1 MTSIPSYFLQTAMRR
16 SLLGSHAND
25 PVVPDR
31 AQGAAAPRPAAEDAD
46 APLRIGRF
54 DDGLAARP
62 DARSRRRVGTFADGL
77 ARTRRLAPAP
87 ALDPR
92 APAPVEA
99 GAEQRRAA

>member
-1 MTSIPSYFLQTAMRR
+1 MTSIAGSFVHTAMRR

-31 AQGAAAPRPAAEDAD
+31 AQGAAAHRRAAEDAD
-46 APLRIGRF
+46 
-54 DDGLAARP
+54 GL
-62 DARSRRRVGTFADGL
+62 T
-77 ARTRRLAPAP
+77 RTRRLAPAP

-99 GAEQRRAA
+99 GAERRRAA

>member
-16 SLLGSHAND
+16 SLAGSHAND

-31 AQGAAAPRPAAEDAD
+31 AGRGVAPRSADVAD

-62 DARSRRRVGTFADGL
+62 DARSRSRVGTFADGL

-92 APAPVEA
+92 APTPVGA